1 MTETSTRPDILE
13 ISPDDLHRLIQDR
26 SPLLIFDLRL
36 KEEFQEGHIEGSAH
50 AVCDARAKETIM
62 PKIPKNVKIVLVDGD
77 GSMSAPTAQMM
88 KSMGFDVHY
97 LKDGIKSWNKGFVKS
112 AQHAAVSA
120 DDVWKSLQSGDL
132 FLLDVREPDEFSDFK
147 IPGSVNVPLKDLFD
161 PESVSKIPKNKKIV
175 TICPHGNRAMVAT
188 FALIRNGVPA
198 QALMG
203 GLTGWNQL
211 LNPTQVSD
219 HPVIIQVEKVGKG
232 CLSYIAAS
240 GGDAVVIDPLYPAEK
255 YQEIAKS
262 RGFTIT
268 KIIDTHQHADHV
280 SAARDLAA
288 ISGAKFFESGLET
301 WDLEADFLNDG
312 DVVTFGQSK
321 IRVLHTPGHTPGSMS
336 YLLDEK
342 YVFTG
347 DTLFVESVGRPDLR
361 DKAAEFAAHLY
372 GSLHNKLLKL
382 PPHVVV
388 LPAHHGEFVK
398 PQSGVYSTTIEK
410 AKTHHVLSLSK
421 DDFVRE
427 IEKITLPRPMNYRK
441 IIDINKG
448 SAPLNRNE
456 IPDLEIGPNRC
467 SIIAT

>member
-1 MTETSTRPDILE
+1 MTENPARSVDLE
-13 ISPDDLHRLIQDR
+13 ILTDDLYRQIR
-26 SPLLIFDLRL
+26 SESPLLIFDLRL
-36 KEEFQEGHIEGSAH
+36 KEEFQKGHIEGSSH

-77 GSMSAPTAQMM
+77 GSMSAQTAQMM
-88 KSMGFDVHY
+88 RSMGFDVHY
-97 LKDGIKSWNKGFVKS
+97 LKGGIKSWNKGLVKS
-112 AQHAAVSA
+112 AQHTMVSA
-120 DDVWKSLQSGDL
+120 DDVWKNLQGNDL
-132 FLLDVREPDEFSDFK
+132 FLLDVREPDEFSDFR
-147 IPGSVNVPLKDLFD
+147 ISGSVNIPLKDLFNQD
-161 PESVSKIPKNKKIV
+161 TISEIPKDKKIV
-175 TICPHGNRAMVAT
+175 TICPHGNRAMIAA
-188 FALIRNGVPA
+188 FALIRNGIPA

-203 GLTGWNQL
+203 GLASWNQF

-219 HPVIIQVEKVGKG
+219 DPIIIQIEKVGKG
-232 CLSYIAAS
+232 CLSYIAVS
-240 GGDAVVIDPLYPAEK
+240 GRTAVVIDPLYPAEK

-268 KIIDTHQHADHV
+268 TIIDTHQHADHV

-288 ISGAKFFESGLET
+288 ISGAKFLESGLEM
-301 WDLEADFLNDG
+301 WDLEADLLKDG
-312 DVVTFGQSK
+312 DTVTFGQSN
-321 IRVLHTPGHTPGSMS
+321 IRVMHTPGHTPGSLS

-361 DKAAEFAAHLY
+361 DKAAEFAMHLY
-372 GSLHNKLLKL
+372 DSLHNKLLNL

-388 LPAHHGEFVK
+388 LPAHHGEAVK
-398 PQSGVYSTTIEK
+398 PQNGIYWTTVEK
-410 AKTHHVLSLSK
+410 AKTHPVLTLSK

-448 SAPLNRNE
+448 SVPLDKNE